1 VKQALVFVSLVV
13 VLATPAAAAVT
24 EREALERFYTQEL
37 QPEWFAP
44 DFLDQVPF
52 EQLAPVRD
60 RIAGDLG
67 VFVEVRRD
75 GDRWMAVFEEGRV
88 PTHVALDAEG
98 RFTTL
103 FLRPP
108 VPDAADLDA
117 VAERFDALPG
127 DGHLLVRVDG
137 EARLAVDADEPFAVG
152 SAFKLVVLR
161 ALVDAIER
169 GDRSWSDVVTYEDV
183 DRGLATGTL
192 GRWPVGSPL
201 TLHTAATLMISQSDN
216 EATDLLI
223 RELGRAAV
231 EAADPSQRNLPFL
244 TTVEAFKLKDP
255 DNAPL
260 LERWRSGDERAR
272 RDLLGE
278 LPLVMELPRPSL
290 FTGDPV
296 ATDVEWFLT
305 ATELCDLIAGLSDL
319 DLMGVNPGV
328 VDAAN
333 HERVAYKGGSEPGV
347 LNMTTWVRDDEGREI
362 CVCAT
367 RNADEPIETT
377 DLSGVVSAAFD
388 VLDR

>member
-1 VKQALVFVSLVV
+1 MKGLLVV
-13 VLATPAAAAVT
+13 LVLAMATPVGSTVT
-24 EREALERFYTQEL
+24 EREALERFFTQEL

-60 RIAGDLG
+60 RVAGDLG
-67 VFVEVRRD
+67 AFVEVRRD

-108 VPDAADLDA
+108 VPNAADLDA

-127 DGHLLVRVDG
+127 GGHLLVRVDG
-137 EARLAVDADEPFAVG
+137 EARLSVDADEPFAVG

-192 GRWPVGSPL
+192 GQWPVGSPL

-244 TTVEAFKLKDP
+244 TTVEAFELKDP

-260 LERWRSGDERAR
+260 LERWRGGDERAR

-305 ATELCDLIAGLSDL
+305 ANELCDLIAEVAEVDL
-319 DLMGVNPGV
+319 LGVNPGV
-328 VDAAN
+328 VEARDFD
-333 HERVAYKGGSEPGV
+333 RVAYKGGSEPGV
-347 LNMTTWVRDDEGREI
+347 LNMTTWTEDDGRSV

-367 RNADEPIETT
+367 KNADTAISTS
-377 DLSGVVSAAFD
+377 DLAGVVGSAFE
-388 VLDR
+388 VVEE